1 MYVHAF
7 VVLCMCPGA
16 YIHIY
21 RTEVNKIAHLKK
33 KKKNHGLPWACN
45 FLDELEW
52 YLGIPRYCQFLALE
66 LITSTC
72 QQGLNYFNL
81 AWFME
86 LF

>member
-1 MYVHAF
+1 MFMHVWFF
-7 VVLCMCPGA
+7 VCVLG
-16 YIHIY
+16 HIY
-21 RTEVNKIAHLKK
+21 TYIGQKLTRLPIK